1 MNIYHPG
8 EGKAIGLENRSAV
21 ARGWEWKEK
30 LTSKGHERIFFGGGD
45 NTVLNLDCDS
55 SYTTL

>member
-30 LTSKGHERIFFGGGD
+30 LTSKGHERIFLGG
-45 NTVLNLDCDS
+45 VI
-55 SYTTL
+55 TLC